1 MPCPK
6 SLSKMIRLFSLLVF
20 AAAALPAAALS
31 VRVSPGT
38 LRDAVPAP
46 ASVATLRIEGA
57 VDASDFAF
65 IASEMT
71 SLATLDISAASISAY
86 SGEPLHGL
94 HSFEAATLP
103 HFILAG
109 TSISSIALPPSL
121 AAIGDFAMA
130 GTPVTEITLPE
141 TVRSIGAGAFAG
153 CTQLRAASVA
163 APAAALGEGAF
174 AQCTALQRVALPQG
188 SAVPDRCF
196 AGCASLAAVSGTDR
210 ATAVGE
216 RAFQGCTA
224 LKELT
229 FGTELK
235 TIGAHAFSGSGL
247 RHADLGACSG
257 LHTVEAAAF
266 SGCGD
271 LQSLSL
277 PEGCDAG
284 SAHALAM
291 ACTALSQASLPVA
304 EIADF
309 SLAGADGIGRL
320 TLHPSLAHIGDNA
333 MEGMTGLA
341 EIDATALTSVPAL
354 GEGVWSGVSQKT
366 VRLHT
371 APDMAEAFRCAAQ
384 WQEFDIRG
392 QNSIDDIHA
401 APAGGIRAR
410 FDGHILLIECRETD
424 AERIRVADTEGRTL
438 ALLAVGTDGRAVLD
452 TSPWSTHTYLLAAE
466 GARAQATLK
475 IARKH

>member
-174 AQCTALQRVALPQG
+174 AQCTALQRVALP
-188 SAVPDRCF
+188 DR
-196 AGCASLAAVSGTDR
+196 
-210 ATAVGE
+210 
-216 RAFQGCTA
+216 
-224 LKELT
+224 K
-229 FGTELK
+229 
-235 TIGAHAFSGSGL
+235 
-247 RHADLGACSG
+247 
-257 LHTVEAAAF
+257 
-266 SGCGD
+266 
-271 LQSLSL
+271 
-277 PEGCDAG
+277 
-284 SAHALAM
+284 
-291 ACTALSQASLPVA
+291 
-304 EIADF
+304 
-309 SLAGADGIGRL
+309 
-320 TLHPSLAHIGDNA
+320 
-333 MEGMTGLA
+333 
-341 EIDATALTSVPAL
+341 SV
-354 GEGVWSGVSQKT
+354 V
-366 VRLHT
+366 
-371 APDMAEAFRCAAQ
+371 
-384 WQEFDIRG
+384 
-392 QNSIDDIHA
+392 
-401 APAGGIRAR
+401 
-410 FDGHILLIECRETD
+410 
-424 AERIRVADTEGRTL
+424 
-438 ALLAVGTDGRAVLD
+438 
-452 TSPWSTHTYLLAAE
+452 
-466 GARAQATLK
+466 
-475 IARKH
+475 